1 VQARLLHDF
10 EKYYKIRVI
19 GAMACDFKKGGLLQ
33 NEKVYKGIVFAV
45 GIDTVG
51 L

>member
-1 VQARLLHDF
+1 MLHDF
-10 EKYYKIRVI
+10 EKYYKIRVL
-19 GAMACDFKKGGLLQ
+19 GAMARDFRKGGLLQ

-51 L
+51 LR